1 MSTTRFK
8 HIQRKTR
15 AGQAVYMPYVLMGY
29 PNFDASLITAKTLI
43 DAGADG
49 LELGLPFRDPV
60 ADGPVIQNAAN
71 IALDNGFKANDALKF
86 ITELRAYAPD
96 IPFTL
101 MSYYNIVLAKGVDSF
116 IPALGHAGLDGLLI
130 PDLPPEH
137 APEVFPITQNHNI
150 DLVFIVAPTTNDA
163 RIEKIKDYAG
173 GFIYVVTK
181 MGTTGTQEGYD
192 ENLEQLFTRIK
203 EAIDL
208 PAIAGFG
215 ISTAEHAQNMVKI
228 GANGVIVGSQI
239 VKLCSP
245 DSKGGLPCPTA
256 LSAHTK
262 KIQAGLS
269 A

>member
-1 MSTTRFK
+1 MSKTRFQ
-8 HIQRKTR
+8 HIQNKTR

-29 PNFDASLITAKTLI
+29 PNFEASLTAAKTLI

-60 ADGPVIQNAAN
+60 ADGPVIQDAAN

-86 ITELRAYAPD
+86 ITALRAYAPD
-96 IPFTL
+96 TPFTV
-101 MSYYNIVLAKGVDSF
+101 MSYYNIILAKGAEKF
-116 IPALGHAGLDGLLI
+116 IAELGRAGIDGLLI

-137 APEVFPITQNHNI
+137 AQEVFPTTQAHNI

-163 RIEKIKDYAG
+163 RIEKIKAYAG

-181 MGTTGTQEGYD
+181 MGTTGTQENYD
-192 ENLEQLFTRIK
+192 QNLEQLFTRIK
-203 EAIDL
+203 SAVDL

-215 ISTAEHAQNMVKI
+215 ISTAEHAQNMVNI

-239 VKLCSP
+239 IKLCSP
-245 DSKGGLPCPTA
+245 DKNGTAPCPTL